1 MVIKFAIAYALS
13 YTCSF
18 FERVPCQRVVPIP
31 VSLFAVSSES
41 RITHCKNDTKREKT
55 AKKDKSQKNKKPV
68 NTTFYRLF
76 NKD

>member
-18 FERVPCQRVVPIP
+18 FERVPSQRVVPIP

-41 RITHCKNDTKREKT
+41 RITHCNNDTKRGKT
-55 AKKDKSQKNKKPV
+55 AKKDKSKNAKSP
-68 NTTFYRLF
+68 
-76 NKD
+76 